1 MAGQQ
6 IIIQL
11 EGSLDDSGHLRL
23 GELIQQLEFVRSALK
38 QTERIV
44 AGKDGLLYYR
54 VTDLSHNSP
63 VSITI
68 EPATKK
74 PEIDPQIMRG
84 TVERFFGNLNDI
96 TSRGNLP
103 DDVDLPALE
112 AYRDLGAL
120 LKKNVSKVNIANG
133 SSSIEI
139 NQQFREKVTEII
151 GPDELI
157 EGSLSGM
164 LEWLN
169 IHNTNA
175 FHIYPETGP
184 KKVNC
189 TFSKERKPEVIAAI
203 DKHVRVYGMLRYKK
217 RDKFAYAADIDEIE
231 ILPPDDELPTLAS
244 LRGIAQ
250 NTTGMSAAD
259 FIRSLRDASQ

>member
-6 IIIQL
+6 ITIRL
-11 EGSLDDSGHLRL
+11 EGSPGDAGHLRL

-38 QTERIV
+38 KTERIV
-44 AGKDGLLYYR
+44 SGKEGLLYYR
-54 VTDLSHNSP
+54 VTDLSHSSP
-63 VSITI
+63 ASITL
-68 EPATKK
+68 EPATIKS
-74 PEIDPQIMRG
+74 EIDPRILTS

-96 TSRGNLP
+96 KSTGNAA
-103 DDVDLPALE
+103 DDVDLSALE

-120 LKKNVSKVNIANG
+120 LSKNVSKVSIANG

-139 NQQFREKVTEII
+139 NQQFREKVNEII

-169 IHNTNA
+169 IHNTSV

-189 TFSKERKPEVIAAI
+189 SFSREKKPEVIAAI
-203 DKHVRVYGMLRYKK
+203 DRHVRVYGMLRYKK
-217 RDKFAYAADIDEIE
+217 RDKFAYAADVEEIE
-231 ILPPDDELPTLAS
+231 VLPLNDELPTLAS

-250 NTTGMSAAD
+250 NVTGMSAAD
-259 FIRSLRDASQ
+259 FIRSIRDASQ